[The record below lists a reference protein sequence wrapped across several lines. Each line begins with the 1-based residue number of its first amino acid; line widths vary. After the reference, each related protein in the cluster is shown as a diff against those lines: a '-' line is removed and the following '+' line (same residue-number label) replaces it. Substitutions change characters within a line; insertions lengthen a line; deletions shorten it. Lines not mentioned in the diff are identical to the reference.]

1 MLTKL
6 PQNITKVVNNG
17 DGLPV
22 WTMNWGTI

>member
-22 WTMNWGTI
+22 WTMN